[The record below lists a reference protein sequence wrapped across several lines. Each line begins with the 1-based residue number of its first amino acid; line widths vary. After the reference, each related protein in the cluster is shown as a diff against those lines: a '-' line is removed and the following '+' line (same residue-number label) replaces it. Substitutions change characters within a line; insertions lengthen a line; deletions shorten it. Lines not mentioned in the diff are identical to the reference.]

1 MTGRGYPVPAGGT
14 GAPTARTGRYSESS
28 CGCPSHCT
36 GVTVPGR
43 AAARA
48 TGTEP
53 EATPR
58 LPLGLRVG
66 PGLRPGNGT
75 PAKFESQLFPWQS
88 PGLVTQA

>member
-53 EATPR
+53 EATLSATRTPS
-58 LPLGLRVG
+58 
-66 PGLRPGNGT
+66 RPGTVAAG
-75 PAKFESQLFPWQS
+75 
-88 PGLVTQA
+88 